1 MATRITRARTKEQ
14 AAHNTTPAAT
24 SEAGHHYR
32 ALGALGSNQQS
43 PENVTPFQ
51 SFTRGPGSPLTP
63 PPATLDRD
71 IYDDNNDFYANPGGD
86 LDDDPGNDP
95 SGDPGDPAG
104 DNPDDNENPFRDD
117 PSEEE
122 PIEPILALAHAI
134 NTLTQDVCRVHRDDE
149 TSGRTKLRKPDQFN
163 GTDPKKL
170 RAFLIQCELNFQD
183 RPRAFRTDRAK
194 VTFAQS
200 YLKGMALEWFE
211 PDLLNNHAECKL
223 WMDSWQE
230 FVLELQLTFGPHDPI
245 GDAKNQLDKVHMKDN
260 QRINKYLVEFNRIAS
275 QLWGYGEAALHH
287 HFYNG
292 LPDRI
297 KDKIC
302 CVGKPQSLIDMRH
315 LAHEV
320 DACYWER
327 KEEVQRASKQQASSS
342 SSNKSSSASN
352 NNNATSSKTGQDKSK
367 SGSSS
372 SNNNN
377 SSLSKASS
385 STTPV
390 NSKLGKDGKLTPE
403 ERKRCQDNNLHQ
415 QTNLRLCRAM
425 QICTVPQALEEGS
438 Q

>member
-1 MATRITRARTKEQ
+1 MATRITRARAKEQ
-14 AAHNTTPAAT
+14 AARNTTPAAT
-24 SEAGHHYR
+24 SEAGCCHR
-32 ALGALGSNQQS
+32 ALGALGSNRQS
-43 PENVTPFQ
+43 PENMTPFQ

-63 PPATLDRD
+63 PLATLDRD
-71 IYDDNNDFYANPGGD
+71 IYDNNNNFYANPGSD
-86 LDDDPGNDP
+86 PDDDPGNDP
-95 SGDPGDPAG
+95 GGNPGDPAG
-104 DNPDDNENPFRDD
+104 DNPDDDENPFRDD

-134 NTLTQDVCRVHRDDE
+134 DTLTRDVRRVRRDDE
-149 TSGRTKLRKPDQFN
+149 TSGRTKLREPDQFD

-183 RPRAFRTDRAK
+183 QPRAFRTDCTK
-194 VTFAQS
+194 VTFVQS

-211 PDLLNNHAECKL
+211 PDLLNNHAERKL

-230 FVLELQLTFGPHDPI
+230 FVLKLQLTFSPHDLI
-245 GDAKNQLDKVHMKDN
+245 GDDENQLDKVHMKDN
-260 QRINKYLVEFNRIAS
+260 QWINKYLVEFNQITS
-275 QLWGYGEAALHH
+275 QLRGYSEVALRH

-292 LPDRI
+292 LLDRI
-297 KDKIC
+297 KDEIC
-302 CVGKPQSLIDMRH
+302 RVGKPQSLIDMHH
-315 LAHEV
+315 LVHKV
-320 DACYWER
+320 DARYWER
-327 KEEVQRASKQQASSS
+327 KEEVQCASKQQAPSS
-342 SSNKSSSASN
+342 SSNKSSSGSN

-367 SGSSS
+367 SSSSS

-377 SSLSKASS
+377 SSSSKASS

-390 NSKLGKDGKLTPE
+390 NSKLGKDGKLTPK